1 LCIDFDQKNV
11 LGYILGHFSQARL
24 VILVKRLKQT
34 LGQVWVVKCV
44 FGVTDSVAFTSGQ
57 ISGNF
62 ANIFCRKKLT
72 VMVFATAVCRVS
84 KN

>member
-1 LCIDFDQKNV
+1 
-11 LGYILGHFSQARL
+11 LGHFSQARL
-24 VILVKRLKQT
+24 VTLVKRLKQT
-34 LGQVWVVKCV
+34 LGQVCLVKCV

-62 ANIFCRKKLT
+62 ANIF
-72 VMVFATAVCRVS
+72 VE